1 MNVRYGYEADIHR
14 ALWER
19 PQMWGAPK
27 LWSVGWVVFCLYT
40 GLLLFAVVGAAW
52 ALLAAGAWFVGQA
65 GLVGLTLWDPD
76 WDLLMQ
82 AHMTSGGQDF
92 YDAG

>member
-1 MNVRYGYEADIHR
+1 MSLRYGFEADIHR

-27 LWSVGWVVFCLYT
+27 LWSIGWIIGCLYA
-40 GLLLFAVVGAAW
+40 GLLLFVVVGPAW
-52 ALLAAGAWFVGQA
+52 ALLAAGAWFVGQTA
-65 GLVGLTLWDPD
+65 LVGLTVWDPD

-82 AHMTSGGQDF
+82 AHLTQRSRAF